1 MKTKIL
7 LVVLLSTQ
15 LVHADQ
21 FKVHYSIHG
30 SGKDIIV
37 NADSSDDAQYTVQ
50 DMCIRLTNCTLK
62 LKKDTRLQIV
72 DPIPRNSASCGDQP
86 QR

>member
-7 LVVLLSTQ
+7 LVLLLASATE
-15 LVHADQ
+15 LVQADQ

-37 NADSSDDAQYTVQ
+37 NADSSDDARHTVE
-50 DMCIRLTNCTLK
+50 DMFPDAVVTGVRRERGK
-62 LKKDTRLQIV
+62 
-72 DPIPRNSASCGDQP
+72 
-86 QR
+86 